1 MKAKNDKLRHLI
13 LKMLSKKAE
22 DLAAMKQTGTEDKLT
37 IPVQQII
44 NELKISEEKFLDLTA
59 PMIPEKEI
67 LFIIDSNRHRLVKK
81 GENTLTAYYSHKY
94 LKQGKE
100 TFRKDVD
107 YYIIYKISMR
117 YFIGSELV
125 ECILFMLQHKKW
137 KQRNRGITKKVK
149 CFRA

>member
-67 LFIIDSNRHRLVKK
+67 LFIIDSNGHRLVKK
-81 GENTLTAYYSHKY
+81 
-94 LKQGKE
+94 
-100 TFRKDVD
+100 V
-107 YYIIYKISMR
+107 KIR
-117 YFIGSELV
+117 
-125 ECILFMLQHKKW
+125 
-137 KQRNRGITKKVK
+137 
-149 CFRA
+149 